1 MSQIL
6 KFLDSTKTQNVN
18 FLRKKDDKKQET
30 HIFEIR
36 KPFKSY
42 IKQRK
47 VFCGQM
53 INSRINQYKERN
65 YQSYYNVKPVFLM
78 CDVNVYRHYDYY
90 RWLQVRQKMIAFI
103 SEHFFISLLQLKF
116 FSIKTLHYSVQTENL
131 QLTKN

>member
-1 MSQIL
+1 MLMSQIL
-6 KFLDSTKTQNVN
+6 KFLDSTKIQNVN

-30 HIFEIR
+30 HIFKIR

-65 YQSYYNVKPVFLM
+65 Y
-78 CDVNVYRHYDYY
+78 
-90 RWLQVRQKMIAFI
+90 
-103 SEHFFISLLQLKF
+103 
-116 FSIKTLHYSVQTENL
+116 
-131 QLTKN
+131 